1 MGCGVRGNDVVTGDE
16 KRASRRSLTAGVR
29 VVRKGEAAQ
38 VPLWRQ
44 VHGQLRDAIARGEL
58 QSGVRIPAARTLARE
73 LKVSR
78 NTVEAAILALV
89 AEGLLVRRV
98 GSGTTVAASERG
110 ARGCVDDLP
119 APSLRLASIPKG

>member
-110 ARGCVDDLP
+110 ARGSMHDL
-119 APSLRLASIPKG
+119 LETEVE

>member
-1 MGCGVRGNDVVTGDE
+1 MTGDE
-16 KRASRRSLTAGVR
+16 KRASRRSTTAGVR

-58 QSGVRIPAARTLARE
+58 KSGVRIPAARTLARE

-98 GSGTTVAASERG
+98 GSGTKVAASARG
-110 ARGCVDDLP
+110 ARGSVDDL
-119 APSLRLASIPKG
+119 RETEVE

>member
-1 MGCGVRGNDVVTGDE
+1 MTGDE
-16 KRASRRSLTAGVR
+16 KRASRRSETAGVR
-29 VVRKGEAAQ
+29 VVRKGEAAL

-98 GSGTTVAASERG
+98 GSGTRVVASARHGDSSVEESRERE
-110 ARGCVDDLP
+110 LE
-119 APSLRLASIPKG
+119 